1 MNRSH
6 RWLGAVVFLLALAI
20 RVAYVIEDADV
31 LGLDVSRLDQT
42 DNYVFAQW
50 ARIIADGDLLCREQ
64 PHAFH
69 HWTADVAPEGRWLEW
84 YGGGKTYHQTPL
96 YPYLIAAVY
105 RFAGDEHLHV
115 GLFQALL
122 GALACWLTLLIGQRT
137 VSLRAGVFAGLLL
150 AFCGPYFF
158 YDAFILR
165 DGPMAFFVALST
177 LALIHAVERDKLS
190 SWCLAGASLGLFT
203 LAKETGLPIL
213 LLTLAGVALWR
224 RRRPG
229 RLLQT
234 CAVIVVG
241 WLLITSPAFARNV
254 AVGSSP
260 FRLSTRGPEVFVAG
274 NAQGQSGVGWH
285 PPTAAMRRIL
295 QDSNF
300 SLTKAMAYTVATHR
314 VDPWGYV
321 ELLWNKTEAFFNS
334 HEVPNNVDFYLHR
347 SHLTTLRLGFVSLAF
362 LAPAALLGLLLGIP
376 RRRKLAV
383 PYLMFGAVTGS
394 VIALY
399 ILARFRLQALP
410 LMAVFAGLTIDW
422 FLTALAARRKLAL
435 LGATL
440 VFAGLATWTWSDS
453 DPFGEKNKFTG
464 VMLKLAKIGDFEKA
478 DQYRKMLLKALD
490 PDEAADDPVMAMRLE
505 QLYTAFEWFDKASA
519 LPERTAARHLLL
531 AKGYA
536 DLVHVTK
543 RGDLK
548 DFATLSTRHYNI
560 ALALNPDIVGAH
572 HGLGKLAY
580 IVANHPS
587 LGDVTPDL
595 GLALAHFR
603 AELAV
608 HPDHGKSHR
617 DAGLIFHTW
626 GHWQPA
632 MLHLLEADRLGIEDA
647 LVHASIAHMSINN
660 EIPDELTI
668 LVDGETVPV
677 RQPGRALDHAEA
689 ALALDA
695 DEPNVLRMVS
705 DVMLVNSRWD
715 EAVELLEKLIK
726 MQPWRSGELRG
737 RIDAFRKHQQNKQ
750 GQTESAPEPEVEPA
764 TEADASVEP
773 LADPPADPPADA
785 QDDAQDEASEPAT
798 EEGPR

>member
-1 MNRSH
+1 MRSH
-6 RWLGAVVFLLALAI
+6 RWLGAVVFVLALAI
-20 RVAYVIEDADV
+20 RVAYVVEDADV

-84 YGGGKTYHQTPL
+84 YGGGKTFHQTPL

-115 GLFQALL
+115 SLFQALL
-122 GALACWLTLLIGQRT
+122 GALACWLTVLIGQRT
-137 VSLRAGVFAGLLL
+137 VSARAGLFAGLLL

-213 LLTLAGVALWR
+213 LLTLVGVALWR
-224 RRRPG
+224 RRRPV

-234 CAVIVVG
+234 CAVILLG

-274 NAQGQSGVGWH
+274 NAQGQTGVGWH

-300 SLTKAMAYTVATHR
+300 SLAKAMAYTVATHR
-314 VDPWGYV
+314 VEPWGYV

-383 PYLMFGAVTGS
+383 PYLMFGAVAGS

-399 ILARFRLQALP
+399 ILARFRLQVLP

-422 FLTALAARRKLAL
+422 FLTALAARRRVAVLCA
-435 LGATL
+435 AL
-440 VFAGLATWTWSDS
+440 VFAGLATWTWSDA
-453 DPFGEKNKFTG
+453 DPFGEKNKYTG
-464 VMLKLAKIGDFEKA
+464 IMLKLAKIGDFEKA
-478 DQYRKMLLKALD
+478 DQYRKMLLDALGSGD
-490 PDEAADDPVMAMRLE
+490 ADDDPIMAMRLE
-505 QLYTAFEWFDKASA
+505 QLHTAFESFDQASA

-531 AKGYA
+531 AQGYA

-560 ALALNPDIVGAH
+560 ALSLNPDIVGAH

-603 AELAV
+603 SELAV
-608 HPDHGKSHR
+608 HPDHGESHR

-626 GHWQPA
+626 SQWQPA
-632 MLHLLEADRLGIEDA
+632 MLHLLEAERCGIDEA

-660 EIPDELTI
+660 EIPSDLVI
-668 LVDGETVPV
+668 LLNGETVPV
-677 RQPGRALDHAEA
+677 LQPSRALAHAEA
-689 ALALDA
+689 ALALDP
-695 DEPNVLRMVS
+695 DDPNVLRMVS
-705 DVMLVNSRWD
+705 DVFLVNRRWD
-715 EAVELLEKLIK
+715 EAVELLEKLIEK
-726 MQPWRSGELRG
+726 QPWRSGELRS
-737 RIDAFRKHQQNKQ
+737 RIDAFRAQQQNKQ
-750 GQTESAPEPEVEPA
+750 GQPETGPATEGETVSEPDGAVEPPAEPPVELPVEAQGEANDPSAPE
-764 TEADASVEP
+764 
-773 LADPPADPPADA
+773 DP
-785 QDDAQDEASEPAT
+785 
-798 EEGPR
+798 R